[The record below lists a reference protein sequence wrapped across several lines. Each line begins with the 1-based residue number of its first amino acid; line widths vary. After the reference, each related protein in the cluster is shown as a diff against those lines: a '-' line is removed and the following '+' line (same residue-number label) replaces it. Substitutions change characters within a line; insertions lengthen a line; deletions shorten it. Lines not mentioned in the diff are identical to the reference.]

1 MFQVKYLNNEM
12 CLKLMTLFSKVAQ
25 TIIRNYPLIPE
36 MIKLSNTKKSSL
48 QKRIDIGMDIMN
60 FKGNILFI

>member
-1 MFQVKYLNNEM
+1 
-12 CLKLMTLFSKVAQ
+12 MTLFSKVAQ

>member
-1 MFQVKYLNNEM
+1 M